1 MFLWMELQIVIVNG
15 IKRVNETSKDH
26 AAYKR
31 EKFVCLYC
39 RLLVSGFVG
48 VQTAYPRVNVK
59 TV

>member
-1 MFLWMELQIVIVNG
+1 MELQIVIVNG